1 VEKAKDSTV
10 SQTGFSPLKTS
21 INDVP
26 PGWATKLR
34 KGWER
39 ESLTNSWQHSL
50 LTAVAVVI
58 CLLLVRFLPLKEG
71 YWAAIST
78 VVVMQSDVWPTV
90 TAGRD
95 RFFGTAIG
103 AVIGW
108 LTAII
113 WHGHLLI
120 FGLAVAVSLMAC
132 SALGLKSAGRLVGAT
147 ICLMVLVPG
156 DRPKWRMALDRFTEV
171 SLGIL
176 TAVTISLLQYHWA
189 RRHAF
194 LGRGTHDAGRH

>member
-1 VEKAKDSTV
+1 MD
-10 SQTGFSPLKTS
+10 
-21 INDVP
+21 NVP

-34 KGWER
+34 KGWEP

-58 CLLLVRFLPLKEG
+58 CLLLVKLLPLKEG

-132 SALGLKSAGRLVGAT
+132 NALGLKSAGRLVGAT
-147 ICLMVLVPG
+147 ICLMVLVPADG
-156 DRPKWRMALDRFTEV
+156 PKWRMALDRFTEV

-189 RRHAF
+189 KRRALF
-194 LGRGTHDAGRH
+194 GRAKHGSRGH